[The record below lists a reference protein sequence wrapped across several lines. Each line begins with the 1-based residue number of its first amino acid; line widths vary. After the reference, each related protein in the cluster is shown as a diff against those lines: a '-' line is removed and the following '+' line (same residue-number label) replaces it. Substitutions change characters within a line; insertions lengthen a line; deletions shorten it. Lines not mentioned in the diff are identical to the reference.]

1 MIPGLIA
8 RPTSRK
14 QRPRP
19 PARRL
24 GVATILAVAASTACR
39 GGNPLLAPNPGAL
52 AKAAPDSFEVR
63 LETTRGPATLRVYRA
78 WSPLGVDRFH
88 YLVSHGFYDG
98 ARFFRVVAGFV
109 AQFGL
114 SGIPSLDSAWA
125 DRRIPDEPVRQSNVR
140 GTISYARGG
149 PNTRSQQ
156 LYINL
161 VDNVRLDTV
170 STFGFPP
177 IGRVIDGPAAID
189 SLYSGYGGTNRQR
202 LPGPSQ
208 DSIRVAGNA
217 YLDRQFP
224 LLDRIVR
231 ARVIKEWRSR

>member
-1 MIPGLIA
+1 MISK
-8 RPTSRK
+8 PTAGRTGS
-14 QRPRP
+14 PRQ
-19 PARRL
+19 
-24 GVATILAVAASTACR
+24 VS
-39 GGNPLLAPNPGAL
+39 PNPGLEQAAL
-52 AKAAPDSFEVR
+52 VALLVASACGGGDPLLTPNPKTLATAAPDSFEVR

-88 YLVSHGFYDG
+88 YLASHGFYDG

-114 SGIPSLDSAWA
+114 SGTPVLDAVWA
-125 DRRIPDEPVRQSNVR
+125 DRTIPDEPVRQSNVR

-177 IGRVIDGPAAID
+177 IGRVVEGMAAID

-208 DSIRVAGNA
+208 DSIRVAGNG

-231 ARVIKEWRSR
+231 ARVTREWRGR

>member
-1 MIPGLIA
+1 MKRRQITA
-8 RPTSRK
+8 K
-14 QRPRP
+14 
-19 PARRL
+19 RRL
-24 GVATILAVAASTACR
+24 GMATLLVAVVAAACR
-39 GGNPLLAPNPGAL
+39 AGNPLLTPKPEAL
-52 AKAAPDSFEVR
+52 TKTAPDSFEVR

-88 YLVSHGFYDG
+88 YLASHGFYEG

-114 SGIPSLDSAWA
+114 SGIPALDSVWA
-125 DRRIPDEPVRQSNVR
+125 DHRIPDEPVRQSNVR
-140 GTISYARGG
+140 GMMSYARGG

-161 VDNVRLDTV
+161 VDNVRLDTIG
-170 STFGFPP
+170 TFGFPP
-177 IGRVIDGPAAID
+177 IGRVVDGMAAID
-189 SLYSGYGGTNRQR
+189 SLYSGYGGSNRQR

-231 ARVIKEWRSR
+231 ARVTKEWKHR

>member
-1 MIPGLIA
+1 MIPDPTTPPTDSRRQTA
-8 RPTSRK
+8 ANRRPGR
-14 QRPRP
+14 
-19 PARRL
+19 A
-24 GVATILAVAASTACR
+24 AILAVVVAGAC
-39 GGNPLLAPNPGAL
+39 GGRNPLLAPNPEAL
-52 AKAAPDSFEVR
+52 ARAAPDSFEVR
-63 LETTRGPATLRVYRA
+63 LETTRGAATLRVYRT

-114 SGIPSLDSAWA
+114 SGIPALDSVWA
-125 DRRIPDEPVRQSNVR
+125 DRRISDEPVRQSNLR
-140 GTISYARGG
+140 GMMSYARGG

-170 STFGFPP
+170 TTFGFPP
-177 IGRVIDGPAAID
+177 IGRVVEGMAAID
-189 SLYSGYGGTNRQR
+189 SLYSGYGGSNRQR

-231 ARVIKEWRSR
+231 ARVTKEWKTR